1 MCEGKESFTDFIVR
15 PDEGNFKLN
24 AALKNTLS
32 HKTKNTA
39 GPEAR
44 N

>member
-1 MCEGKESFTDFIVR
+1 MERDSFPELIVW
-15 PDEGNFKLN
+15 PDEGNFKLI
-24 AALKNTLS
+24 AALKTTVCN
-32 HKTKNTA
+32 KTKNTA